1 MKRQEVGIIMDILRA
16 AYPRYY
22 FGLSQTELKD
32 AINLWA
38 EMFAGDDV
46 ALVAAAVKSWI
57 EADEKGFPPSIGQIK
72 GKLRQIT
79 GAGRQEPTEAEAWA
93 RIAAAVRNGLY
104 GAREEFEKLP
114 LPLQRIVGS
123 PATLRE
129 WACMDSQEL
138 HTVVASNVQRSYRQI
153 AAQEREMAK
162 LPADVRAVVLQIAE
176 QAQEPVKVE
185 LPQPRYISQ
194 EETVERMISQRRMYW
209 ERAAEEQ
216 ARLQKRREAV
226 IAELRGEHGD

>member
-1 MKRQEVGIIMDILRA
+1 MNRQETGIIMDILA
-16 AYPRYY
+16 TAYPRFYA
-22 FGLSQTELKD
+22 GQNAPDPER
-32 AINLWA
+32 AVALWA

-79 GAGRQEPTEAEAWA
+79 GEDQELTEAEAWA
-93 RIAAAVRNGLY
+93 LVSSAVRNGIY
-104 GAREEFEKLP
+104 GAQEEFQKLP

-176 QAQEPVKVE
+176 RAQEPVKVE
-185 LPQPRYISQ
+185 LPPSRYISQ
-194 EETVERMISQRRMYW
+194 EETVERMISQRRVYW

-216 ARLQKRREAV
+216 ARIQRRREEV
-226 IAELRGEHGD
+226 IAELRGGHGD

>member
-22 FGLSQTELKD
+22 SGLSQAELKN
-32 AINLWA
+32 AVNLWA

-57 EADEKGFPPSIGQIK
+57 ERDEKGFPPSIGQIK

-79 GAGRQEPTEAEAWA
+79 GAGRRELTEAEAWT
-93 RIAAAVRNGLY
+93 RIAEAVRNGLY
-104 GAREEFEKLP
+104 GAQEEFEKLP

-129 WACMDSQEL
+129 WACMDSETL
-138 HTVVASNVQRSYRQI
+138 HSVVASNVQRSYKAISARERELEMLPGDVRQI
-153 AAQEREMAK
+153 VQQLAVKSGTQEQPALPPRYESQETALAK
-162 LPADVRAVVLQIAE
+162 LEAERRAGWQSTQKEEADRQRTREQI
-176 QAQEPVKVE
+176 
-185 LPQPRYISQ
+185 
-194 EETVERMISQRRMYW
+194 
-209 ERAAEEQ
+209 
-216 ARLQKRREAV
+216 
-226 IAELRGEHGD
+226 IAELRRKI